1 MNKIKAR
8 ILRYM
13 SVFISFLII
22 LSTLAE
28 GNAYASSIE
37 VELYNKPVAKGIVY
51 IEKQIY
57 DSNNLKKRMNIITA
71 DLSNNDVNIIFSKAK
86 NKAEKSDTLSQQ
98 IQREIIN
105 GNNVVAGINADM
117 FDMSNGFSTGPQIKN
132 GAIITGFNST
142 SEENIYPV
150 FGIDSSKNPFVQNIH
165 MDAELTAGGDTVKI
179 NNINRTSY
187 KDSIILNTSDINEYG
202 RIDFS
207 SYASNGALTLVKGIN
222 GPIKLGYEYEGTV
235 EDVGIGKT
243 GIEIPDNCVVLASSG
258 TKMDWI
264 KSHIKQGD
272 KISFKVDFD
281 KKNIVEAVGTYAYL
295 VKDGKDLSNEEMV
308 GNGAASAH
316 VYARKARSAIGVTKD
331 NRVIAI
337 TVDSGK
343 LSSGISDGITFKE
356 MADYLFNMGAVN
368 AVALDGGGSTQMNVR
383 LYGNTFVS
391 VVNTP
396 SDGRE
401 RSITNGILFT
411 SGSIKTYEAGGIE
424 VSRDITIYKGS
435 TYQFSLKG
443 TDTNFNPANLSN
455 MQAEWGVS
463 GGVGA
468 INSSGLFTAGQN
480 AASGLVTAK
489 FKNASG
495 SANVDVTDT
504 LAALNFTDSGTA
516 GVDMGGKKQFNITA
530 SDDSGEPIIISN
542 NSAAFQVTG
551 GIGTISNTGLFTALK
566 KGTGTVT
573 VSAGGASASI
583 NVAVGYDS
591 TVIDNFEHNDIKRY
605 NIDGFI
611 GGTCSISKDTAK
623 SGKYSLK
630 VSYDYDK
637 AWTRKY
643 NGTINI
649 KPTFEDK
656 DGNNIENNYVSYL
669 KPKKLG
675 MWVYGNGNAPWLRA
689 VITDGNSETR
699 TIDMASK
706 IDWTGWKYVE
716 GDIPSDAALP
726 VKLNYIYMVECDKS
740 LHNKGSVYFDD
751 ISFIYNDVVDKTGP
765 VFSNFKPSGVVH
777 GTGAAISLTIS
788 DAKSGVDRN
797 SIFAKLDGKAVSA
810 LYNAETGLLSYNASK
825 LTKGNHVFEVK
836 ASDLAGNAA
845 NPSFKKTFTVNLDKD
860 NAGPVISNITPLNE
874 STVNTSTPRISF
886 NIKDDNS
893 GVNASTVTV
902 LLDGKKISSYFDEAS
917 GYGYAVP
924 EGSIANGIHTA
935 EIYAKDKAS
944 NISDKKTVSFTAN
957 KISGPKNPNNFTV
970 SFVSDTHNDDYAPY
984 VFKNIKEDESELVI
998 NVGDGVDTDSSSEWN
1013 EFQEDI
1019 SSLNKPYMLTPGNHE
1034 AFSGNLNNY
1043 ISKYGSGT
1051 YSFEY
1056 GNSLFI
1062 SLNSAI
1068 GESISSSDPTQFDYL
1083 DRILQKTSRQ
1093 NIFVYTHVPAKDCY
1107 STGHVMTASDAS
1119 KLDLILAAYKKKYP
1133 AKNINVISGDVHAI
1147 SSFALHGVNYYT
1159 TGNGSDK
1166 RYVNT
1171 NRGSFLSYT
1180 KFNITGTRVER
1191 KVVPL
1196 ADKISIVDTVNDMSG
1211 SIKIAK
1217 GTVRQLY
1224 LYGDFTYLS
1233 QDYIVRLNMFKD
1245 LDVRWTSG
1253 NPDIISVDPDG
1264 YITAKR
1270 AGSAEIYASLS
1281 GKTASVKVESAE
1293 QNSIIPTGIKLKS
1306 EAVNF
1311 TPGKSSKLTLTA
1323 FDLYGNSFNVDNDN
1337 IIWNVDNALGSINNG
1352 VFTAAQIKDK
1362 EKTGVIEAQF
1372 GELKA
1377 SITISITNAAKK
1389 YVVVTAATLSVRD
1402 QASINGNILA
1412 KLTGGTK
1419 VEALGE
1425 VNGWIKINY
1434 NGKTGYILKLYS
1446 KDVK

>member
-1 MNKIKAR
+1 MNKKRTR
-8 ILRYM
+8 IVRCI
-13 SVFISFLII
+13 SVLISFLIV

-28 GNAYASSIE
+28 GNAYASSFE
-37 VELYNKPVAKGIVY
+37 VELYNKPVAKGIEYIQKQVY
-51 IEKQIY
+51 
-57 DSNNLKKRMNIITA
+57 DTNNLKKRMNIITA

-86 NKAEKSDTLSQQ
+86 DKAEKSDTLSQQ
-98 IQREIIN
+98 IQREIIK

-117 FDMSNGFSTGPQIKN
+117 FNMGNGFSTGPQIKN
-132 GAIITGFNST
+132 GAIVTGFNST
-142 SEENIYPV
+142 GEENIYPV
-150 FGIDSSKNPFVQNIH
+150 FGIDNEKNPFIQNIH

-187 KDSIILNTSDINEYG
+187 KDSIILNTADINEYG
-202 RIDFS
+202 RVDFS

-222 GPIKLGYEYEGTV
+222 GPVKLGYEYEGIV
-235 EDVGIGKT
+235 EDVGIGKKS
-243 GIEIPDNCVVLASSG
+243 IEIPDNCVVLASNGS
-258 TKMDWI
+258 KMDWV
-264 KSHIKQGD
+264 KAHIKQGD
-272 KISFKVDFD
+272 KIKFKVDFD

-295 VKDGKDLSNEEMV
+295 VKDGKDLSNEEMIE
-308 GNGAASAH
+308 NGAASAH
-316 VYARKARSAIGVTKD
+316 VYTRKARSAIGVTKD

-343 LSSGISDGITFKE
+343 LSSGTSDGITFRE

-396 SDGRE
+396 SDGHE

-424 VSRDITIYKGS
+424 VSRDINIYKGS

-443 TDTNFNPANLSN
+443 TDTNYNPANLTN

-463 GGVGA
+463 GGVGT

-480 AASGLVTAK
+480 ADSGLVTAK

-495 SANVDVTDT
+495 NADVNVTDT
-504 LAALNFTDSGTA
+504 IAALNFTDSGTV
-516 GVDMGGKKQFNITA
+516 GVDAGGKKQFYITA
-530 SDDSGEPIIISN
+530 SDDSGQPVIISN
-542 NSAAFQVTG
+542 NSAVFNVTG
-551 GIGTISNTGLFTALK
+551 GIGTINSNGLFTAAK

-591 TVIDNFEHNDIKRY
+591 TLIDNFEHNDTTRY
-605 NIDGFI
+605 NVDGFI

-637 AWTRKY
+637 SWTRKY

-656 DGNNIENNYVSYL
+656 NGNNIENNYVSYL

-675 MWVYGNGNAPWLRA
+675 MWVYGNGQAPWLRA

-706 IDWTGWKYVE
+706 IDWNGWKYVE
-716 GDIPSDAALP
+716 GDIPADAALP
-726 VKLNYIYMVECDKS
+726 VTLKYFYMVECDKS
-740 LHNKGSVYFDD
+740 LHYKGSIYFDD
-751 ISFIYNDVVDKTGP
+751 VSFVYNDNTDKTGP
-765 VFSNFKPSGVVH
+765 VFSNFKPSGAVH
-777 GTGAAISLTIS
+777 GTGTAISLTIS
-788 DAKSGVDRN
+788 DAKSGVNRN
-797 SIFAKLDGKAVSA
+797 SICAKLDGKNISFIYNSA
-810 LYNAETGLLSYNASK
+810 TGVLSYNASK

-845 NPSFKKTFTVNLDKD
+845 NPYFKKTFTVNLDKD
-860 NAGPVISNITPLNE
+860 NIGPVISNITPLND
-874 STVNTSTPRISF
+874 STVNTATPRISF

-902 LLDGKKISSYFDEAS
+902 LIDGKKINSYFDEAS
-917 GYGYAVP
+917 GYGYALP
-924 EGSIANGIHTA
+924 TGSIAYGSHTV
-935 EIYAKDKAS
+935 EICAKDKAS
-944 NISDKKTVSFTAN
+944 NISDKKTASFTV
-957 KISGPKNPNNFTV
+957 KPISGPRNSNNFTV
-970 SFVSDTHNDDYAPY
+970 SFVSDTHNDDYASY

-998 NVGDGVDTDSSSEWN
+998 NVGDGVDTDSNSEWN
-1013 EFQEDI
+1013 EFQEDL
-1019 SSLNKPYMLTPGNHE
+1019 SSLNKDYMLTPGNHE

-1043 ISKYGSGT
+1043 TSKYGSGT

-1068 GESISSSDPTQFDYL
+1068 GDSISSTDPTQFDYL
-1083 DRILQKTSRQ
+1083 NKILQKTSKQ

-1107 STGHVMTASDAS
+1107 STGHMMTASDAS
-1119 KLDLILAAYKKKYP
+1119 KLDSILASYKTKYP
-1133 AKNINVISGDVHAI
+1133 AKNINVIAGDVHAI
-1147 SSFALHGVNYYT
+1147 SCYALHGVNYYT

-1166 RYVNT
+1166 RYVKT
-1171 NRGSFLSYT
+1171 NNGSFLSYT
-1180 KFNITGTRVER
+1180 KFSVSGNKVVR

-1211 SIKIAK
+1211 CIKIAK
-1217 GTVRQLY
+1217 GTIRQLY

-1245 LDVRWTSG
+1245 LDVKWTSD
-1253 NPDIISVDPDG
+1253 NPDAIVVDSNG
-1264 YITAKR
+1264 YITAKK
-1270 AGSAEIYASLS
+1270 AGSAVIYASLS
-1281 GKTASVKVESAE
+1281 GKTASVKVESTG
-1293 QNSIIPTGIKLKS
+1293 QKDICPTGIKLKS
-1306 EAVNF
+1306 DTVSF
-1311 TPGKSSKLTLTA
+1311 TPGKSSKLVLTA
-1323 FDLYGNSFNVDNDN
+1323 FDLYGNSFTVDNEN
-1337 IIWNVDNALGSINNG
+1337 IIWNVDKTLGNVNNG

-1362 EKTGVIEAQF
+1362 EKTGVIEAEF
-1372 GELKA
+1372 GDLKA

-1389 YVVVTAATLSVRD
+1389 YVIVTASTLSVRD
-1402 QASINGNILA
+1402 QASANGKIIG
-1412 KLTGGTK
+1412 KLNSGTK
-1419 VEALGE
+1419 VEVLGE
-1425 VNGWIKINY
+1425 INGWIKINY
-1434 NGKTGYILKLYS
+1434 NGKTGYILKLYT
-1446 KDVK
+1446 KDGK